1 MTRPILIVEDEK
13 HLADGLRYNL
23 NAEGFDV
30 ETVGTGEDAFSL
42 LVERKQNFD
51 VVVLDVMLPGIVQPD
66 MKFFSASNL
75 WRFSNVPIEATI
87 NRYWN
92 SDTSAIKTRFED
104 GYPRLLLV
112 SVDIQDATTVT
123 FDSYR
128 KEVDQGGNEVRKSL
142 IPCLPAFFYSFYGI
156 MIMNPT

>member
-1 MTRPILIVEDEK
+1 M
-13 HLADGLRYNL
+13 ADKYGQIASGETAKRYFSVANL
-23 NAEGFDV
+23 
-30 ETVGTGEDAFSL
+30 SL
-42 LVERKQNFD
+42 LGTKNVK
-51 VVVLDVMLPGIVQPD
+51 LPGITQPD